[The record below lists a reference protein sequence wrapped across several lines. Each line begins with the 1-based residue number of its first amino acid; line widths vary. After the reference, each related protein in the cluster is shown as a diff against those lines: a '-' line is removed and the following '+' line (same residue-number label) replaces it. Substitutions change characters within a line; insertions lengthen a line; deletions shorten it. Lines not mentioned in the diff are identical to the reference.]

1 MSPFHILIAQR
12 YKADLVLNFASPI
25 LCRGFFIQPYDRGDF
40 FVLRLIFTAFLA
52 TFAMALQAA
61 PKLTITT
68 DADTVV
74 LDRNQLEAFP
84 QTTITTTSPYYEG
97 TAEFSGPSLKRVLES
112 AGLSGQSRITF
123 QALNDYQVDADLD
136 EVMGLDAIVATR
148 MNGKPMSVRN
158 RGPFWVMLPLSDRP
172 ELDSE
177 EYHRF
182 MVWQLNRIGLQ

>member
-1 MSPFHILIAQR
+1 ML
-12 YKADLVLNFASPI
+12 K
-25 LCRGFFIQPYDRGDF
+25 
-40 FVLRLIFTAFLA
+40 LIFTVFLA

-68 DADTVV
+68 DTDAVI

-123 QALNDYQVDADLD
+123 QALNDYQVEASLD
-136 EVMGLDAIVATR
+136 EVMGLNAIVATR

>member
-1 MSPFHILIAQR
+1 M
-12 YKADLVLNFASPI
+12 
-25 LCRGFFIQPYDRGDF
+25 
-40 FVLRLIFTAFLA
+40 LRLIFTAFLA